1 MAEFSRKSKSKHII
15 ENIDTTKVSK
25 QEVYNFYLRWRKQY
39 DPKSKKLDVKK
50 VKKAEIVRELYKLE
64 ALQHGTIQMQ
74 NVKNFE
80 TNFQKAAQKAPTAA
94 NIKTL
99 ERLQKQADKL
109 LKAGKISKQQAAIFE
124 QTTEEAKA
132 RKKASSQQQPR
143 TKRANVHY
151 KGRYAYDYIKKMVDD
166 NYRID
171 LAQTNKDNIK
181 FSESLEFT
189 NEHAKLLLIIS
200 IAIPDANQPG
210 LFACICNDGLINVPH
225 KLLQLWKEVPYTLS
239 SRYDSNGLSIFNQR
253 ECNTG
258 TFKCPMNS

>member
-39 DPKSKKLDVKK
+39 APKSNKLDVKK

-74 NVKNFE
+74 IVKNFE
-80 TNFQKAAQKAPTAA
+80 STFQKAAQKAPTAA

-124 QTTEEAKA
+124 QITEEAKA

-143 TKRANVHY
+143 TKRTNVHY

-166 NYRID
+166 SLLDTEDFEDSKEIWYALMLID
-171 LAQTNKDNIK
+171 NNSEDFDFFASHYAGTYKKGSRDYYLGDGGFEDFLNACVRFERYLTANNMPIPEKYTDDYWDALAAWLR
-181 FSESLEFT
+181 SEGSAL
-189 NEHAKLLLIIS
+189 
-200 IAIPDANQPG
+200 
-210 LFACICNDGLINVPH
+210 
-225 KLLQLWKEVPYTLS
+225 
-239 SRYDSNGLSIFNQR
+239 
-253 ECNTG
+253 
-258 TFKCPMNS
+258 